1 MTSNEHGKRDM
12 NKMAF
17 SREGSRQK
25 PVPPTRETEAALKE
39 LALIDTFEDFA
50 DACERC
56 AEREA
61 QKVKAGIRE
70 R

>member
-1 MTSNEHGKRDM
+1 M

-25 PVPPTRETEAALKE
+25 PVPYTRETEAALKE
-39 LALIDTFEDFA
+39 LASIETFEDLA
-50 DACERC
+50 YACEQC